1 VASRLLAYSA
11 LAAVDPLEGW
21 FKGSGMYFG
30 CFFMFCGNHND
41 KQ

>member
-1 VASRLLAYSA
+1 VASRILAYLA

-30 CFFMFCGNHND
+30 YLFMFCGNHKY